1 VAKHLDKHLVLPL
14 LEFLQTKGCYDDKS
28 ILRAKLALL
37 EKTNMIDFAIDI
49 YKLLEGAEE
58 APASMVAM
66 RQGVLDKMQSLI
78 EQAAPI
84 VQFLSDPQKL
94 ASLQPDREYNLAL
107 LKANGIG
114 DEQVESLYA
123 FAKLQFDCGNYS
135 AAAEFL
141 YHYRTLTR
149 SEEKAFNA
157 LWGKLGAEIL
167 MQNWSV
173 ALDDLNRLKEG
184 IDTKQFASSLV
195 QLQQRT
201 WLLHWALFIFF
212 NHENGRNLIVDLFMQ
227 ERYLNAI
234 QTTAPH
240 LLRYLATAVV
250 INKRRTGVQKDL
262 IRVIQME
269 KHAFSD
275 PVCEFLEC
283 LYVSY
288 DFDGAQEHLR
298 ECAEVL
304 ANDFF
309 LVACKD
315 EFVEAAR
322 HLIFETYCR
331 IHHVIDISM
340 LAEKLNMEQED
351 AERWVVNLIRN
362 AGLDAKIDSQAGTV
376 VMGSKS
382 STLYEKIIDK
392 TKLLAGRTYQLGG
405 AVIADAKRKAAVS

>member
-1 VAKHLDKHLVLPL
+1 MQ
-14 LEFLQTKGCYDDKS
+14 E
-28 ILRAKLALL
+28 
-37 EKTNMIDFAIDI
+37 
-49 YKLLEGAEE
+49 LEGKEE
-58 APASMVAM
+58 PPKEMMELRES
-66 RQGVLDKMQSLI
+66 VLVKMQTLI
-78 EQAAPI
+78 EQAAPM
-84 VQFLSDPQKL
+84 VEFLSDPAKL
-94 ASLQPDREYNLAL
+94 ANLQQDREYNLAVL
-107 LKANGIG
+107 AQAGLGT
-114 DEQVESLYA
+114 EQVESLYS

-141 YHYRTLTR
+141 YHYRTLTQSPER
-149 SEEKAFNA
+149 AFNA

-167 MQNWSV
+167 MQNWQV
-173 ALDDLNRLKEG
+173 ALDDLNRLKEA
-184 IDTKQFASSLV
+184 IDTRTFPSALV

-250 INKRRTGVQKDL
+250 INKRRSGAQKDL

-269 KHAFSD
+269 KHSFSD

-288 DFDGAQEHLR
+288 DFDGAQQHLR
-298 ECAEVL
+298 ECANVL
-304 ANDFF
+304 SNDFF

-315 EFVEAAR
+315 EFVESAR

-331 IHHVIDISM
+331 IHHVIDIAM
-340 LAEKLNMEQED
+340 LGEKLNMDQAD
-351 AERWVVNLIRN
+351 AERWVVNLIRH

-376 VMGSKS
+376 IMGSKA

-392 TKLLAGRTYQLGG
+392 TKGLAARTYQLGG
-405 AVIADAKRKAAVS
+405 AVLADAKRKAVSA